1 MVFLLF
7 AVVVVA
13 ATLFGLAAAQALVS
27 QATFR
32 LSTLTARAER
42 IRVQNDFL
50 RLEVAELS
58 TLDRIEDAARRAGL
72 VKARRVEVLD
82 GAGR

>member
-13 ATLFGLAAAQALVS
+13 ATLFVLAAAQALVS
-27 QATFR
+27 QDTFR